1 MFLSNEVDNNKTEEE
16 KMNTT
21 MQSGGRSRTG
31 PRYLF
36 SAVLMAGAL
45 GFAAWGTTALFSDSL
60 TGTTNSFTAGTVT
73 VGLGSTSVDCNVTEL
88 APGDSSTGYGSGSLD
103 KVRCTFNVE
112 YTGSLPAYLGVDVN
126 LLNGATALYTGTTS
140 GLQMSIAAG
149 SVSVID
155 GTTFSN
161 SSGVATPVVAGTSV
175 DNILL
180 STSPVNT
187 GETISF
193 TIDYLLPLSAPN
205 SLQAGTASVQLV
217 FHAVQSANQTTSCVA
232 GRQCTSIVWS

>member
-1 MFLSNEVDNNKTEEE
+1 ME
-16 KMNTT
+16 T
-21 MQSGGRSRTG
+21 MMQERPAKRSG

-60 TGTTNSFTAGTVT
+60 TNSSDSFTAGTVT
-73 VGLGSTSVDCNVTEL
+73 VDNGPTSTTCSVTEL
-88 APGDSSTGYGSGSLD
+88 APGDSSTGFGSGSVD

-126 LLNGATALYTGTTS
+126 LLNGATALYTGATD
-140 GLQMSIAAG
+140 GLQMNIAA
-149 SVSVID
+149 D
-155 GTTFSN
+155 GVPVVTGTSFKN
-161 SSGVATPVVAGTSV
+161 ESGVSTPVVAGTAV

-180 STSPVNT
+180 STTPVNT
-187 GETISF
+187 GETVTF
-193 TIDYLLPLSAPN
+193 TVDYLLPLAAPN
-205 SLQAGTASVQLV
+205 SLQGGSSSVQLT

-232 GRQCTSIVWS
+232 GRQCTTIVWS

>member
-1 MFLSNEVDNNKTEEE
+1 MDTKLIEDPGK
-16 KMNTT
+16 
-21 MQSGGRSRTG
+21 RSG

-60 TGTTNSFTAGTVT
+60 TNSADSFTAGTVT
-73 VGLGSTSVDCNVTEL
+73 VGNGPTSTTCTVTEL
-88 APGDSSTGYGSGSLD
+88 APGDSSTGYGSGSVD

-126 LLNGATALYTGTTS
+126 LLNGATALYTGATE
-140 GLQMSIAAG
+140 GLQMAIAADG
-149 SVSVID
+149 VPVMTGTSFKNQAGVS
-155 GTTFSN
+155 
-161 SSGVATPVVAGTSV
+161 TPVVAGSTV

-180 STSPVNT
+180 STTPVNT
-187 GETISF
+187 GEKVTF
-193 TIDYLLPLSAPN
+193 TVDYLLPLAAPN
-205 SLQAGTASVQLV
+205 ALQGGSSSVELT

-232 GRQCTSIVWS
+232 GRQCTTIVWS